1 MLIYIRN
8 KKIIEIGA
16 KQRRTEYI
24 SGDNW
29 VSIDWKEKVRTFG
42 WYRRKYIYLYIY
54 ITNNI

>member
-42 WYRRKYIYLYIY
+42 WYRRNYI
-54 ITNNI
+54 